1 MANDKRGA
9 AVTGENSSQ
18 TADWFSGWSTKCHLA
33 HTQSGGGG
41 DAAASFCLLI
51 VHNIT
56 SFLQLLLCLK
66 YVQRL
71 ARGHCPPVP
80 DSSEVK

>member
-1 MANDKRGA
+1 MWRKALANDKRGA

-18 TADWFSGWSTKCHLA
+18 TADWLSGWSSKCHLA
-33 HTQSGGGG
+33 HTQSKVKKKKKVSGGGG

-56 SFLQLLLCLK
+56 AFL
-66 YVQRL
+66 
-71 ARGHCPPVP
+71 
-80 DSSEVK
+80 